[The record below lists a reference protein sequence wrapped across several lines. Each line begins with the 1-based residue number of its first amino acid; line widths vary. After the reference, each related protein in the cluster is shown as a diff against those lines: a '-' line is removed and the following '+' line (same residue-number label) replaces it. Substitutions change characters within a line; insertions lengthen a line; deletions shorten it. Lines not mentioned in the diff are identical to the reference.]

1 MHHFPGQ
8 RNASH
13 LTPIRNL
20 AMIDT
25 RKERTTMDNP
35 IYRQEER
42 DQQLIELCGQI
53 LSNARNEL
61 YLHMRFLDVA
71 LSSLR
76 FTPDFGVNPAATE
89 GIGFYYH
96 PEHLI
101 TLYKKDRKL
110 INRLYLHL
118 IFHCLFAHMF
128 VAKGRDPS
136 LWNLSC
142 DIAAEYVMDDLYLS
156 CVYRSRSQIR
166 RRLYSAL
173 RQHSKV
179 ITAQGVYDYLQRQ
192 NLSQEHV
199 MQLAHEFYV
208 DDHSIWNEKPENP
221 NRQQQQK
228 WEDIREKMQ
237 TEMETFSKEAS
248 ENSKSLY
255 EQICIENRQRYDY
268 KEFLRKFCVL
278 KEEMQVDMDSFDYIF
293 YNYGMEMYGN
303 MPLIEPQETKEVHKI
318 EDFVIVIDTS
328 MSCKGELVQHFLEET
343 YSVLNEAESF
353 ARQIHV
359 HLIQCDERIQNDTLI
374 TSREQ
379 MKEYMKHFQIVGQGG
394 TDFRPAFAYVNELL
408 AAGKFHRLRGLI
420 YFTDGYGTYPVKKP
434 IYETAFVFMKEDY
447 QDVDVP
453 PWAIKLI
460 LDTDQLKRSN
470 TL

>member
-1 MHHFPGQ
+1 
-8 RNASH
+8 
-13 LTPIRNL
+13 
-20 AMIDT
+20 
-25 RKERTTMDNP
+25 MDNP

-208 DDHSIWNEKPENP
+208 DDHSIWN
-221 NRQQQQK
+221 
-228 WEDIREKMQ
+228 
-237 TEMETFSKEAS
+237 
-248 ENSKSLY
+248 
-255 EQICIENRQRYDY
+255 
-268 KEFLRKFCVL
+268 
-278 KEEMQVDMDSFDYIF
+278 
-293 YNYGMEMYGN
+293 
-303 MPLIEPQETKEVHKI
+303 
-318 EDFVIVIDTS
+318 
-328 MSCKGELVQHFLEET
+328 
-343 YSVLNEAESF
+343 
-353 ARQIHV
+353 
-359 HLIQCDERIQNDTLI
+359 
-374 TSREQ
+374 
-379 MKEYMKHFQIVGQGG
+379 
-394 TDFRPAFAYVNELL
+394 
-408 AAGKFHRLRGLI
+408 
-420 YFTDGYGTYPVKKP
+420 
-434 IYETAFVFMKEDY
+434 
-447 QDVDVP
+447 
-453 PWAIKLI
+453 
-460 LDTDQLKRSN
+460 
-470 TL
+470 